1 METIARAA
9 AAYLFLLLV
18 FRLCGRRTLARIT
31 SFELVLLLIMGGAIQ
46 QALLGNDNSMTS
58 AALVVLTLASLHA
71 GVVVLKRRWKER
83 HDGVRTRDD
92 SSSAPKW

>member
-18 FRLCGRRTLARIT
+18 FRICGRRTLARIT
-31 SFELVLLLIMGGAIQ
+31 SFDLVLLLIIGGAIQ

-58 AALVVLTLASLHA
+58 AGLVVLTLALLHA
-71 GVVVLKRRWKER
+71 GFAVLKRRWKGRRE
-83 HDGVRTRDD
+83 GARTD
-92 SSSAPKW
+92 